1 MLSKRLRELR
11 TNKGLKQSDLAEILS
26 ISTSRYGQYETGRRS
41 PDYNLLIQIADF
53 YNVSIDYLL
62 GRTNVIK
69 PENIKD
75 DDLLVRINSTNPEN
89 KAKIEQFLNFLTFE
103 EEQNAKKNGTK

>member
-1 MLSKRLRELR
+1 MNNMKKLREKLQLTQVQVAKDLNLSKQ
-11 TNKGLKQSDLAEILS
+11 TYN
-26 ISTSRYGQYETGRRS
+26 YYENGKRN
-41 PDYNLLIQIADF
+41 PDMETLIKIADY

-69 PENIKD
+69 PENIED

-103 EEQNAKKNGTK
+103 EEQHAKKNGTK